1 MPVERF
7 EPSTLAGLV
16 FETSAYTVPP
26 HRLIRDALCYASLV
40 VLIIAH
46 LGSEVKRL
54 DLDLRSFC
62 SRFSSKMSN
71 VSELLIAFFQ

>member
-1 MPVERF
+1 
-7 EPSTLAGLV
+7 
-16 FETSAYTVPP
+16 
-26 HRLIRDALCYASLV
+26 V

-46 LGSEVKRL
+46 LGTEVKRL

-62 SRFSSKMSN
+62 GRFSPKMSN